1 MEVKIRNIV
10 LLISVLI
17 VLIIFVDLIFNLS
30 GVVMEKFESNPPN
43 FNRQNNDTI
52 DVSKVKSIVSKHD
65 GRLFNIALLPNDPLN
80 ETMVIP
86 SPVSTN
92 SNISVNTDGTLSES
106 LKMSTNID
114 QRFKLKKV
122 GGSDDLEQLSKHNIN
137 FGANSN
143 SNCTD
148 YPFYM
153 IQSEKYTDWA
163 LAYEP
168 GRLYLAPIGNYN
180 NQKWDVSNISNPN
193 KSILT
198 HNVNNNSYGALNKN
212 GNSAEGEVHDPNKI
226 KINLNLTDELK
237 KQIFGESVGKT
248 SNGDDQGST
257 SDFYKQKCDRYI
269 SGDAIESICPG
280 CDTDKL

>member
-1 MEVKIRNIV
+1 MRT
-10 LLISVLI
+10 VLI
-17 VLIIFVDLIFNLS
+17 FFLLFTSCSPIKKYENTAAKW
-30 GVVMEKFESNPPN
+30 EK
-43 FNRQNNDTI
+43 DI
-52 DVSKVKSIVSKHD
+52 SK
-65 GRLFNIALLPNDPLN
+65 L
-80 ETMVIP
+80 
-86 SPVSTN
+86 
-92 SNISVNTDGTLSES
+92 ES
-106 LKMSTNID
+106 LD
-114 QRFKLKKV
+114 
-122 GGSDDLEQLSKHNIN
+122 
-137 FGANSN
+137 
-143 SNCTD
+143 
-148 YPFYM
+148 
-153 IQSEKYTDWA
+153 QSEKYTDWA